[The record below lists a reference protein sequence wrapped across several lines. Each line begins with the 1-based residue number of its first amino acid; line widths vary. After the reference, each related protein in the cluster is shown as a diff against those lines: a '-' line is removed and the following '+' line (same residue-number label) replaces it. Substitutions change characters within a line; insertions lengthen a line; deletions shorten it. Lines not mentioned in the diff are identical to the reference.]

1 MSLQL
6 FVRNTSDV
14 VIVDLAGRATIG
26 PENDFLNGQ
35 LQQLIDAGTS
45 KMLLNLA
52 DLTLVDSSS
61 IGSIVKAFT
70 CLRRRGS
77 SLKLLG
83 PRGNVRVVLE
93 MVRLLDLIP
102 TIEEEAQAIASFS
115 EKGASVL
122 SSECSCAFIG

>member
-1 MSLQL
+1 MNLHL

-35 LQQLIDAGTS
+35 LQQLINAGTS

-115 EKGASVL
+115 
-122 SSECSCAFIG
+122 